1 MQLNSGTAGVPT
13 YVIGVGGAGI
23 DVITELRERT
33 VESEQSQSHI
43 TVAAVD
49 SDRATLD
56 DVPAGVTKV
65 YLGSDGGV
73 VGDTCRLYPY
83 LSDDLIIP
91 ADGAN
96 RLRNVGRYTL
106 DSPSSPGFQSHFDTF
121 SRRLEQFIDNQETSL
136 SSEQQ
141 RYTVVVV
148 ASLAGGTGS
157 GTLPLLLGMLDTIRN
172 ELTAR
177 KGVNIELVGIGI
189 VPPLRF
195 DPEYTAPP
203 VDPVE
208 YPNTY
213 GALRNLA
220 TLFDAD
226 EHDPKTIPVY
236 STLST
241 SYPGDTGAA
250 ERGGD
255 TGVEFELTSP
265 PLDACWLVS
274 TTPPTT
280 VRSQVSR
287 TVDVAPTV
295 AETVCALSRY
305 AAVDAVHGSWIST
318 AGDTSVGTFGHA
330 TLSVPHQRL
339 REYCEQKQRR
349 TDKQARLKRFVEP
362 KLTEQRTTRE
372 TLAAALETRPD
383 TAAQSEIDWLERLSS
398 SLDSDPDSVYNLVTA
413 FDPEA
418 VGDSL
423 AALVS
428 REGLRSGLV
437 VGLALKRAV
446 SAGPSTSI
454 RSRGRRI
461 VAALSSEY
469 GVETAEHNSASLT
482 ERLKTQTSA
491 LEEQIERHRRQQ
503 ENQSPGVRDLLPSVH
518 PVLRSKR
525 QQLAQKRRVLES
537 EREKL
542 VNVQLKL
549 RALQRVE
556 AVIDDKLRKI
566 RDEIRARLADVDREL
581 AYFVGERERLSRE
594 VAELDRNIRSL
605 RNTLVH
611 PSSDGKARYLALDRE
626 ALSETT
632 LDTVE
637 NKLSSIDAY
646 QGYGLLA
653 NGEMIQN
660 GLMRCYRDSRGWPPA
675 VARHEQSAAVSSSYE
690 KTLVLYH
697 ESNKSAV
704 EAGLQSVTDP
714 DTVRASSNPTAEFT
728 NDPYCIEFVSLRY
741 GGHPESLAGFHR
753 LEEMA
758 TAGFLKSMSGAYRN
772 PSQTLAY
779 PKLYNNDSICMFD

>member
-1 MQLNSGTAGVPT
+1 MAGVPT
-13 YVIGVGGAGI
+13 YAIGVGGAGI
-23 DVITELRERT
+23 DVITELRKRT

-49 SDRATLD
+49 SDRATLNS
-56 DVPAGVTKV
+56 VPADVTKV
-65 YLGSDGGV
+65 YLGSEGGV
-73 VGDTCRLYPY
+73 VGDSCRLYPY
-83 LSDDLIIP
+83 LSDDLTVP

-106 DSPSSPGFQSHFDTF
+106 DNPASPGFQSHFDTF

-136 SSEQQ
+136 YSEQQ

-172 ELTAR
+172 DLTTR
-177 KGVNIELVGIGI
+177 RGVNIELVGIGV
-189 VPPLRF
+189 VPPLQF

-226 EHDPKTIPVY
+226 EHDPKRIPVY

-241 SYPGDTGAA
+241 SYPGDTDAA

-318 AGDTSVGTFGHA
+318 SGDTSVGTFGHA

-349 TDKQARLKRFVEP
+349 TDKQARLEQFVEP
-362 KLTEQRTTRE
+362 KLTEQRNTHE
-372 TLAAALETRPD
+372 TLATALETRPD
-383 TAAQSEIDWLERLSS
+383 TAAQSETDWLERLSI

-413 FDPEA
+413 FDPET

-428 REGLRSGLV
+428 REGLRSGLM

-461 VAALSSEY
+461 VATVSNEY
-469 GVETAEHNSASLT
+469 GIETAEHSSASLT
-482 ERLKTQTSA
+482 ERLEAQTSA
-491 LEEQIERHRRQQ
+491 LYEQIERHRRQQ
-503 ENQSPGVRDLLPSVH
+503 ESQSPGVRDFLPSVH

-525 QQLAQKRRVLES
+525 QQLAQRRRALES

-542 VNVQLKL
+542 VNVQSEL

-556 AVIDDKLRKI
+556 AVIDDKLRETRDKI
-566 RDEIRARLADVDREL
+566 RTRLAEVERER
-581 AYFVGERERLSRE
+581 AHFVGERERLSRE
-594 VAELDRNIRSL
+594 VAELDRSIRSL
-605 RNTLVH
+605 HNTLVY
-611 PSSDGKARYLALDRE
+611 PSSDGTARYLALDRE
-626 ALSETT
+626 ALDKTT

-637 NKLSSIDAY
+637 NRLDSIDAY
-646 QGYGLLA
+646 QEYGLLA
-653 NGEMIQN
+653 NDETIQN
-660 GLMRCYRDSRGWPPA
+660 GLMRCYRDSRGWPTA
-675 VARHEQSAAVSSSYE
+675 VARHEQSAAGSSSYDR
-690 KTLVLYH
+690 TLVLYH

-704 EAGLQSVTDP
+704 ETGLQSVTDP
-714 DTVRASSNPTAEFT
+714 DTVRASSNPAAEFT
-728 NDPYCIEFVSLRY
+728 DDPYCIKFVSLTY
-741 GGHPESLAGFHR
+741 GGRPESLTGFRR

-758 TAGFLKSMSGAYRN
+758 TAGFLESMSGAYRN

-779 PKLYNNDSICMFD
+779 PRLYDNDSIGTFD